1 MVSTTENSSFP
12 NAGVGS
18 ESTTQTSSGSASSS
32 TLSRVDGALNGE
44 AVHRVARGAHDVVD
58 RVAERALPAVERLRT
73 GLYDAR
79 DAVKA
84 RADNLT
90 VMQEEWTTQCRAS
103 IREKPL
109 TAVAIGVVA
118 GMFLSRLLSR

>member
-1 MVSTTENSSFP
+1 MVSTTESSSFP
-12 NAGVGS
+12 TTGAGS
-18 ESTTQTSSGSASSS
+18 QSMQMSSGDTSPTAFA
-32 TLSRVDGALNGE
+32 RVDSTLNGE
-44 AVHRVARGAHDVVD
+44 TVNRVARSAHDVVD
-58 RVAERALPAVERLRT
+58 RVAEKALPAVERLRT

-90 VMQEEWTTQCRAS
+90 VMQEEWTTQCRTT

-109 TAVAIGVVA
+109 TSVAVAVVA